1 MSPLRANNLR
11 FPFQRNGFTLLEVM
25 VALAIF
31 SMAAMALMRLQAF
44 SIRSAADVIAHDMA
58 WQVARNRGAEL
69 LSDPALPVLGITGGE
84 ESFGGRVFKWSQD
97 VKRTDDIKILRIDVR
112 VEGAEGGRA
121 LLKLA
126 RPVQL

>member
-1 MSPLRANNLR
+1 MRS
-11 FPFQRNGFTLLEVM
+11 GFTLLEVM
-25 VALAIF
+25 VAMAIF

-69 LSDPALPVLGITGGE
+69 LSDPALPVLGITNGS
-84 ESFGGRVFKWSQD
+84 ESFGGRNFKWSQD
-97 VKRTDDIKILRIDVR
+97 VKRTDDIKVLRIDVR
-112 VEGAEGGRA
+112 VEGVDGGRA

-126 RPVQL
+126 RPVVL